1 MAIRYVKD
9 FEFPAAAGY
18 SKSCDTT
25 PAKMAKEPMYAKG
38 GKVDKPAHKGKEMMI
53 VIGVGM
59 PKKPPM
65 RKAEGAY
72 VDQDDYMK
80 KLEARSPIQS
90 GTYGKKKPAPKK
102 KEESRPVEA
111 SDLYDKEQLER
122 LERGYAKGG
131 MTKAEKKIGKVMGEY
146 KAGELHSGSK
156 YGPKVKS
163 RDQAIAIA
171 LSEAGKSKKAKG
183 GIEYVD
189 GGKDTSVP
197 VKDIKS
203 GKVKQSRDRD
213 YYREVEQSK
222 KAPAMKKGGKV
233 SHMEW
238 EHSKQDLAQDR
249 KLAKKHGMSLE
260 KWEKSKLDEKHD
272 RQQSMKGLKHGGMAQ
287 NVQMA
292 KSKAI
297 SKSLKGQKKTPMAG
311 GGAAVRGGD
320 APMGAERIADMMA
333 RNTTV
338 AANRPHKADRL
349 NAYNEFLQKNP
360 NATKDQFADYRDT
373 YGDQA
378 RAARQAAAP
387 VREARVTP
395 GRAAMKKGGKVKKNY
410 ADGGP
415 VASGSAMFDPRLAGM
430 SDAARNAAMARQPV
444 SNPMQKPVT
453 GGPLPPP
460 GMDGYGDDM
469 LFPPTTGGPLPPPNP
484 LNPVTGRP
492 GRGGS
497 PIQGGTMGPRP
508 NMGPGNIRPLPPSA
522 GPRPG
527 MPPKPMMA
535 MKSGGKVKS
544 PLQTLGLSPQKPSMD
559 RPRGVPVGSRAP
571 VIQAPTME
579 APSVSGSKKI
589 GVGEARSGKPNVGA
603 IKAAMAKAASMA
615 RPETSPAMMKR
626 GGKTKMSNC

>member
-9 FEFPAAAGY
+9 FEFPAASGY
-18 SKSCDTT
+18 TKSATKVT
-25 PAKMAKEPMYAKG
+25 GQMYAKG
-38 GKVDKPAHKGKEMMI
+38 GKVDKPAPKGKSMMI

-65 RKAEGAY
+65 RKAEGSY

-90 GTYGKKKPAPKK
+90 GTYGKKKPAPAPKK
-102 KEESRPVEA
+102 KDEGRPVEA

-156 YGPKVKS
+156 HGPKVKS

-238 EHSKQDLAQDR
+238 EHSKEDLAQDR

-272 RQQSMKGLKHGGMAQ
+272 RQQSMKGLKHGGK
-287 NVQMA
+287 VH
-292 KSKAI
+292 KAD
-297 SKSLKGQKKTPMAG
+297 
-311 GGAAVRGGD
+311 GGAAT
-320 APMGAERIADMMA
+320 APLSRMRPATAATPLPTNQYSSTTREFTPAQNQQRAVARYQDRIANEAALQKASDA
-333 RNTTV
+333 RRAFAAKQGAIRD
-338 AANRPHKADRL
+338 AANEAQKGMNVPGTAA
-349 NAYNEFLQKNP
+349 NALKLAGQLKDTNP
-360 NATKDQFADYRDT
+360 R
-373 YGDQA
+373 
-378 RAARQAAAP
+378 
-387 VREARVTP
+387 TP
-395 GRAAMKKGGKVKKNY
+395 SLGMMKKGGRVKKAY

-415 VASGSAMFDPRLAGM
+415 VLSGSAMFDPRLAGM
-430 SDAARNAAMARQPV
+430 NDAARNAAMARQPV
-444 SNPMQKPVT
+444 ANPMQKPVT
-453 GGPLPPP
+453 GGPLP
-460 GMDGYGDDM
+460 
-469 LFPPTTGGPLPPPNP
+469 LPT
-484 LNPVTGRP
+484 
-492 GRGGS
+492 RGGS
-497 PIQGGTMGPRP
+497 PAAGGTMGPRP
-508 NMGPGNIRPLPPSA
+508 GGMGRPPVAMPS
-522 GPRPG
+522 
-527 MPPKPMMA
+527 KPVA
-535 MKSGGKVKS
+535 MKSGGNVKT
-544 PLQTLGLSPQKPSMD
+544 PLQTLGMSPREMTNK
-559 RPRGVPVGSRAP
+559 RPMNVPVGSRAP
-571 VIQAPTME
+571 VIEAPTM
-579 APSVSGSKKI
+579 ASGSSQKI
-589 GVGEARSGKPNVGA
+589 GVNQSRSGKPNVGA
-603 IKAAMAKAASMA
+603 IKAAMAKAASAA
-615 RPETSPAMMKR
+615 RPEASPAMMKK